1 MKFTLWIAKRL
12 RMVTGGNKAN
22 ATGIVIAVCGIAIAL
37 GIMEA
42 TLGVVLG
49 FKNQITDRVLGFEAP
64 IAVLPAYDYNTGLSE
79 PTIQADSAL
88 IAAIKERLPESR
100 PAIALSQPGIL
111 KTDSDFAGV
120 YLRAYGAEYDNKF
133 ERLHLTGGS
142 LPSDSGSANMIA
154 ISDLTANA
162 LQLGVGD
169 KVYAY
174 FFVDDAIRQRRLEI
188 CGTYS
193 TGFNEYDQSIA
204 YAPLSTLQRIAGIDS
219 ISGTSLHLQAPIAN
233 IEEQAMDLQEHF
245 IDLYHTG
252 ELERLYPVDNA
263 RHTGAIF
270 FNWLSLLDTNVV
282 VIFILMACVA
292 AFTLIS
298 SMFILIL
305 DRVATIGVLRALG
318 ASRKQVRLIFTNLA
332 MKAVLLGLLI
342 GNAVALPILLIE
354 EHHPFMPLDPEM
366 YYLPYVPV
374 EINWWWMLI
383 LNAAVALIA
392 WLVLLIPARS
402 AARISPATV
411 MRFE

>member
-1 MKFTLWIAKRL
+1 MKFTLWIAQRL
-12 RMVTGGNKAN
+12 RVVTRGNKAN
-22 ATGIVIAVCGIAIAL
+22 ASGIVIAVAGVAIAL

-49 FKNQITDRVLGFEAP
+49 FKNQITERVLGFESP
-64 IAVLPAYDYNTGLSE
+64 IAVLPAYSYTTGASDA
-79 PTIQADSAL
+79 TIQADSAL
-88 IAAIKERLPESR
+88 LATIREALPKSN
-100 PAIALSQPGIL
+100 PSLSLSQPGIL
-111 KTDSDFAGV
+111 KTDNDFAGI
-120 YLRAYGAEYDNKF
+120 YFRAFGPDYDNNF
-133 ERLHLTGGS
+133 EGMHLTGGT
-142 LPSDSGSANMIA
+142 LPCDTLGPNDIA

-162 LQLGVGD
+162 LGLGIGD

-174 FFVDDAIRQRRLEI
+174 FFVDDAIRQRRFEI

-193 TGFNEYDQSIA
+193 TGFNDYDEAIA
-204 YAPLSTLQRIAGIDS
+204 YAQLATLQKIANIDS
-219 ISGTSLHLQAPIAN
+219 ISGTSLHLQAPVGN
-233 IEEQAMDLQEHF
+233 LEEQAQILQEHF
-245 IDLYHTG
+245 IDLYHNG
-252 ELERLYPVDNA
+252 EIDKLYPVDNA
-263 RHTGAIF
+263 RHTGAVF

-318 ASRKQVRLIFTNLA
+318 ASREQVRLIFTNLA
-332 MKAVLLGLLI
+332 MKAVILGLII
-342 GNAVALPILLIE
+342 GNVVALPLLLIE
-354 EHHPFMPLDPEM
+354 QYHPFMPLDSEM

-374 EINWWWMLI
+374 EINWLWMLI
-383 LNAAVALIA
+383 LNLAVMLVA